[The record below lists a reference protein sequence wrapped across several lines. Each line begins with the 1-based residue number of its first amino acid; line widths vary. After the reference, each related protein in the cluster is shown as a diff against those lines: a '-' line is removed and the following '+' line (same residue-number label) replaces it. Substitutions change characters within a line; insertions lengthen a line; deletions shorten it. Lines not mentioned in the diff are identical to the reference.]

1 MDEMMERLLGSYIL
15 SPIAMYVC
23 TVVLLRFCDYV
34 FQVRNFY
41 PTGRSEYQLKLGP
54 LSNFQMSLSAL
65 TEAF

>member
-1 MDEMMERLLGSYIL
+1 MYEMMERLLGSY
-15 SPIAMYVC
+15 IAMYVC